1 MLLVLELTMKRLIGF
16 LLPFFLFGFISC
28 QDDDEP
34 VLTPDGQEEV
44 VITDVSGSTVTNTK
58 DIVVGNGE
66 GEDVVFEMSS
76 TVMNENGRVTET
88 TLNCCAMAA
97 ICLDGNKTDTTRT
110 VENVTLV
117 NKGVITVHTKDL
129 VERYADLIQDP
140 EHPDRPYTYLRV
152 LVMYAGKKSTVI
164 NEGTINV
171 YFDHDPSVTST
182 VYVMAL
188 VAGEGSTIMNNG
200 EINVYGNG
208 SVATRLRG
216 MATFGD
222 DITAIN
228 NGTISAE
235 LDMSEDARMITTG
248 GTNSNV
254 INNGIMKMR
263 MPGKILCMTRYG
275 DSNLINNNTIDI
287 TSTDMPEGYES
298 IVGDE
303 DHIVCGLYEPLQ
315 ASRTGM
321 PSLLNR
327 GTIHI
332 AIEGSER
339 SEPLT
344 QGYGMFCDLMAPKAE
359 QLEVN
364 IVNDGLI
371 TLEQSGPVRFNMAEA
386 GFVAREVAQSGACNI
401 HLGRWQTALRDFAR
415 TQDLFL
421 AKGARMNFSGAQL
434 LLLKGDD
441 YQDGTAYSVA
451 PEDLMY
457 NAGGGT
463 FRYEYSSYDN
473 LVIKSADS
481 SYKVDWD
488 REAMKVSFVN

>member
-1 MLLVLELTMKRLIGF
+1 MKEIIRLLCFLT
-16 LLPFFLFGFISC
+16 LLCFVSC
-28 QDDDEP
+28 QDDNVPECI
-34 VLTPDGQEEV
+34 QEEQQEIL
-44 VITDVSGSTVTNTK
+44 ITDESNSSIINTK
-58 DIVVGNGE
+58 EIVVGEG

-76 TVMNENGRVTET
+76 TIMNENGRVTET

-97 ICLDGNKTDTTRT
+97 VCLDGNKTDTTRT
-110 VENVTLV
+110 VENVTLI
-117 NKGVITVHTKDL
+117 NRGIINVHTKGL
-129 VERYADLIQDP
+129 VERYIDQIQDP
-140 EHPDRPYTYLRV
+140 EHPDRLYTYLRI
-152 LVMYAGKKSTVI
+152 LVMYAGKNSTVI

-188 VAGEGSTIMNNG
+188 VAGEGSNIMNNG

-216 MATFGD
+216 MATFGNN
-222 DITAIN
+222 ITAIN
-228 NGTISAE
+228 NGTINAE

-254 INNGIMKMR
+254 INNGVMKMR

-275 DSNLINNNTIDI
+275 DSNLINNNIIDI
-287 TSTDMPEGYES
+287 TSTAMPEGYES
-298 IVGDE
+298 ILGDE
-303 DHIVCGLYEPLQ
+303 DYIVCGLYEPLQ

-327 GTIHI
+327 GTIRV
-332 AIEGSER
+332 AIEGNER
-339 SEPLT
+339 TSPVT

-371 TLEQSGPVRFNMAEA
+371 TLEQSGPMRYNMAEA
-386 GFVAREVAQSGACNI
+386 GFVARKVAQTGACNI
-401 HLGRWQTALRDFAR
+401 RLGDWQTTLRDFSS
-415 TQDLFL
+415 THDLFL
-421 AKGARMNFSGAQL
+421 AKGAKMNFSGAQL
-434 LLLKGDD
+434 HLLKGED
-441 YQDGTAYSVA
+441 YQEYSIA
-451 PEDLMY
+451 PEDLLY
-457 NAGGGT
+457 NAGGDM

-473 LVIKSADS
+473 LVVNSADS
-481 SYKVDWD
+481 QYRINWD
-488 REAMKVSFVN
+488 KEAMKVSFVN

>member
-1 MLLVLELTMKRLIGF
+1 MLLFCV
-16 LLPFFLFGFISC
+16 SC
-28 QDDDEP
+28 QDENDP
-34 VLTPDGQEEV
+34 IYTPEEQEEV
-44 VITDVSGSTVTNTK
+44 LITDVSGSSITNTQN
-58 DIVVGNGE
+58 IVLGVGG
-66 GEDVVFEMSS
+66 DDTAFEMSS

-88 TLNCCAMAA
+88 TLNSCAMAA

-182 VYVMAL
+182 IYVMAL

-228 NGTISAE
+228 NGTINAE

-254 INNGIMKMR
+254 INNGVMKMR

-364 IVNDGLI
+364 IVNDGFI

-386 GFVAREVAQSGACNI
+386 GFVARGVAQAGACNI
-401 HLGRWQTALRDFAR
+401 RLGRWQTTLRDFAR

-421 AKGARMNFSGAQL
+421 AKGAKMDFSGAQL
-434 LLLKGDD
+434 LLLKGDG

-457 NAGGGT
+457 NAGGET
-463 FRYEYSSYDN
+463 FRYEYTSYDN
-473 LVIKSADS
+473 LIIKSADS

>member
-1 MLLVLELTMKRLIGF
+1 
-16 LLPFFLFGFISC
+16 
-28 QDDDEP
+28 
-34 VLTPDGQEEV
+34 
-44 VITDVSGSTVTNTK
+44 
-58 DIVVGNGE
+58 
-66 GEDVVFEMSS
+66 
-76 TVMNENGRVTET
+76 
-88 TLNCCAMAA
+88 
-97 ICLDGNKTDTTRT
+97 
-110 VENVTLV
+110 
-117 NKGVITVHTKDL
+117 
-129 VERYADLIQDP
+129 
-140 EHPDRPYTYLRV
+140 
-152 LVMYAGKKSTVI
+152 
-164 NEGTINV
+164 
-171 YFDHDPSVTST
+171 
-182 VYVMAL
+182 
-188 VAGEGSTIMNNG
+188 
-200 EINVYGNG
+200 
-208 SVATRLRG
+208 
-216 MATFGD
+216 
-222 DITAIN
+222 
-228 NGTISAE
+228 
-235 LDMSEDARMITTG
+235 MSEDARMITTG

-254 INNGIMKMR
+254 INNGVMKMR

-457 NAGGGT
+457 NAGGET

-481 SYKVDWD
+481 SYEVDWD

>member
-1 MLLVLELTMKRLIGF
+1 MCFLTLLCFV
-16 LLPFFLFGFISC
+16 SC
-28 QDDDEP
+28 QDDNIPEC
-34 VLTPDGQEEV
+34 TQEEQQEIL
-44 VITDVSGSTVTNTK
+44 ITDESNSSIINTK
-58 DIVVGNGE
+58 EIVVGEG

-76 TVMNENGRVTET
+76 IIMNENGRVTET

-110 VENVTLV
+110 VENVTLI
-117 NKGVITVHTKDL
+117 NRGIINVHTKGL
-129 VERYADLIQDP
+129 VERYIDQIQDP
-140 EHPDRPYTYLRV
+140 EHPDRLYTYLRI
-152 LVMYAGKKSTVI
+152 LVMYAGKNSTVI

-188 VAGEGSTIMNNG
+188 VAGEGSNIMNNG

-216 MATFGD
+216 MATFGNN
-222 DITAIN
+222 ITAIN
-228 NGTISAE
+228 NGTINAE

-254 INNGIMKMR
+254 INNGVMKMR

-275 DSNLINNNTIDI
+275 DSNLINNNIIDI
-287 TSTDMPEGYES
+287 TSTAMPEGYES
-298 IVGDE
+298 ILGDE
-303 DHIVCGLYEPLQ
+303 DYIVCGLYEPLQ

-327 GTIHI
+327 GTIRV
-332 AIEGSER
+332 AIEGNER
-339 SEPLT
+339 TNSAT

-371 TLEQSGPVRFNMAEA
+371 TLEQNGPMRYNMAEA
-386 GFVAREVAQSGACNI
+386 GFVARKIAKAGACNI
-401 HLGRWQTALRDFAR
+401 RLGDWQTNLRNFSS
-415 TQDLFL
+415 THDLFL
-421 AKGARMNFSGAQL
+421 AKGAKMDFSGAQL
-434 LLLKGDD
+434 HLLKGED
-441 YQDGTAYSVA
+441 YQESIMYSIA
-451 PEDLMY
+451 PEDLLY
-457 NAGGGT
+457 NAGGDM

-473 LVIKSADS
+473 LVVNSADS
-481 SYKVDWD
+481 QYRINWD
-488 REAMKVSFVN
+488 KEAMKVSFVN

>member
-1 MLLVLELTMKRLIGF
+1 
-16 LLPFFLFGFISC
+16 
-28 QDDDEP
+28 
-34 VLTPDGQEEV
+34 
-44 VITDVSGSTVTNTK
+44 
-58 DIVVGNGE
+58 
-66 GEDVVFEMSS
+66 
-76 TVMNENGRVTET
+76 
-88 TLNCCAMAA
+88 
-97 ICLDGNKTDTTRT
+97 
-110 VENVTLV
+110 
-117 NKGVITVHTKDL
+117 
-129 VERYADLIQDP
+129 
-140 EHPDRPYTYLRV
+140 
-152 LVMYAGKKSTVI
+152 
-164 NEGTINV
+164 
-171 YFDHDPSVTST
+171 
-182 VYVMAL
+182 
-188 VAGEGSTIMNNG
+188 
-200 EINVYGNG
+200 
-208 SVATRLRG
+208 
-216 MATFGD
+216 
-222 DITAIN
+222 
-228 NGTISAE
+228 
-235 LDMSEDARMITTG
+235 
-248 GTNSNV
+248 
-254 INNGIMKMR
+254 
-263 MPGKILCMTRYG
+263 
-275 DSNLINNNTIDI
+275 
-287 TSTDMPEGYES
+287 MPEGYES

-451 PEDLMY
+451 PEGLMY
-457 NAGGGT
+457 NAGGET

-481 SYKVDWD
+481 SYEVDWD